1 MRMFR
6 QSSPLTRLLAVA
18 TIAAISALTPV
29 AAWLTP
35 VAARTPV
42 SEAQVE
48 EVSLSE
54 AEEMF
59 SDAAFGVDP
68 MVTGPVSDEF
78 QQRQRDLGCAEA
90 KWPDIPAGC
99 YPR

>member
-1 MRMFR
+1 MHR
-6 QSSPLTRLLAVA
+6 PALTRLLAVSVV
-18 TIAAISALTPV
+18 AAVSALTPV
-29 AAWLTP
+29 S
-35 VAARTPV
+35 ARTPV
-42 SEAQVE
+42 LEAPVE
-48 EVSLSE
+48 DVSLSE

-90 KWPDIPAGC
+90 KWPNIPAAC
-99 YPR
+99 YPK

>member
-1 MRMFR
+1 MFG
-6 QSSPLTRLLAVA
+6 QSSPLTRLFAVSA
-18 TIAAISALTPV
+18 VAAISALSPV

-42 SEAQVE
+42 SEAPVE
-48 EVSLSE
+48 DVSLSE

-78 QQRQRDLGCAEA
+78 LERQRDLGCAEA

-99 YPR
+99 YPK